1 MIDFHDLGEPSISE
15 WFSLFNDPK
24 SRKYM
29 PLAEEKVNEDW
40 IRNWLNS
47 KINSSENSPFKLHS
61 IWLGAEFVGWAGIQ
75 QDGSDYEIAVVLK
88 PSAWGYGRE
97 VADKLI
103 YDFKEAKLDASLFI
117 YLPPTRNTSVIAR
130 KLNLVDSG
138 QVNIANKVFQKL
150 LVKIK

>member
-1 MIDFHDLGEPSISE
+1 MIHFQDLEEPSISE

-47 KINSSENSPFKLHS
+47 KINSRKNSPFKLHS

-117 YLPPTRNTSVIAR
+117 YRPHAT
-130 KLNLVDSG
+130 
-138 QVNIANKVFQKL
+138 QV
-150 LVKIK
+150 